1 MATTGS
7 ARTPRAVPDRAGPE
21 GAPKAPSEPT
31 GPGAPGPAG
40 PPGGAPAAPTARLRY
55 GYASGSLVTG
65 TFTTLPGL
73 LLLPYLTDTLGVG
86 AALAG
91 AIVFVPKAWDALLNP
106 LVGRASDR
114 TRTRWG
120 ARRPYVLG
128 AGLAMALAFALT
140 FAGLLPG
147 TAGAWFTAA
156 GYFLTATA
164 FAFFQVPYVAMPAEL
179 ADRDEDR
186 MRLVGGR
193 VAVIGVAALVTGA
206 AAPALVEAGGGGL
219 AGHRWVG
226 VFGAAVIALGALW
239 VFAGTS
245 GAGRSGRV
253 LESEPGSCRRS
264 PVWPTGPGTHARRVV
279 VGRRRSAS
287 PPSSALRSHAPGPA
301 GPALRADDAT
311 STTFPSLRRQFAAAR
326 GNPSFMA
333 LLRCVVV
340 QSVATG
346 VLLAGAPYFAD
357 HVLHDSAGV
366 GPMVAAFVAPNLL
379 TLPLWSR
386 LRGRRGHALA
396 SALFAA
402 GCLLFLAAPV
412 LPPAAV
418 LATMALAGTGHAG
431 QLLFLYAMLP
441 ECIADD
447 TARTERRQAGVLSG
461 LFTTGEGLGVAL
473 GPFLYGLVLQLSGYV
488 SSGTGRA
495 AEQSATAEL
504 GMLASFALLPAL
516 ATAGAVVLLRGYGRT
531 GRRPY

>member
-1 MATTGS
+1 MTTTGTDTVRSSES
-7 ARTPRAVPDRAGPE
+7 AESADSAD
-21 GAPKAPSEPT
+21 GA
-31 GPGAPGPAG
+31 GPAG
-40 PPGGAPAAPTARLRY
+40 LPARLRF

-91 AIVFVPKAWDALLNP
+91 AIVFVPKAWDAFLNP

-120 ARRPYVLG
+120 ARRPYVLCG
-128 AGLAMALAFALT
+128 GLVMALAFALT

-147 TAGAWFTAA
+147 TGGAWLTAG
-156 GYFLTATA
+156 GYLLTATA
-164 FAFFQVPYVAMPAEL
+164 FAFFLVPYVAMPAEL
-179 ADRDEDR
+179 SDRHQDR

-206 AAPALVEAGGGGL
+206 AGPALIDAGGGGL

-226 VFGAAVIALGALW
+226 VFGGLVIALGAVW

-245 GAGRSGRV
+245 GAGRGRPV
-253 LESEPGSCRRS
+253 GPRALESE
-264 PVWPTGPGTHARRVV
+264 
-279 VGRRRSAS
+279 
-287 PPSSALRSHAPGPA
+287 
-301 GPALRADDAT
+301 
-311 STTFPSLRRQFAAAR
+311 PSLRRQFAAAR
-326 GNPSFMA
+326 GNPPFMA

-346 VLLAGAPYFAD
+346 VLLAGAPYFAE
-357 HVLHDSAGV
+357 HVLRDSSGV
-366 GPMVAAFVAPNLL
+366 GALVAAFVAPNLL
-379 TLPLWSR
+379 TMPLWSR
-386 LRGRRGHALA
+386 LRAGRHGYTVA

-412 LPPAAV
+412 LPEGAV
-418 LATMALAGTGHAG
+418 LLTMALAGTGHAG

-441 ECIADD
+441 DCIAKD
-447 TARTERRQAGVLSG
+447 TARTERRRAGVLSG
-461 LFTTGEGLGVAL
+461 LFSTGEGLGVAL
-473 GPFLYGLVLQLSGYV
+473 GPFLYGLVLQLCGYV

-495 AEQSATAEL
+495 AEQTPTAAL
-504 GMLASFALLPAL
+504 GMLAGFALLPAL
-516 ATAGAVVLLRGYGRT
+516 ATALAVLLLRGYD
-531 GRRPY
+531 RPDRP

>member
-1 MATTGS
+1 MAITGT
-7 ARTPRAVPDRAGPE
+7 ARTRVA
-21 GAPKAPSEPT
+21 
-31 GPGAPGPAG
+31 
-40 PPGGAPAAPTARLRY
+40 PPGTPTPRPNPGVMTRRLRF

-91 AIVFVPKAWDALLNP
+91 VIVFVPKAWDAVLNP
-106 LVGRASDR
+106 FVGRASDR

-128 AGLAMALAFALT
+128 GGLAMALAFALT
-140 FAGLLPG
+140 FAGPLPG

-156 GYFLTATA
+156 GYLLTATA

-179 ADRDEDR
+179 ADREADR

-193 VAVIGVAALVTGA
+193 VAVIGVAALVTGGV
-206 AAPALVEAGGGGL
+206 APALVEAGGGGL

-226 VFGAAVIALGALW
+226 VFGATIIALGALW
-239 VFAGTS
+239 VFAGTAK
-245 GAGRSGRV
+245 GAAATR
-253 LESEPGSCRRS
+253 
-264 PVWPTGPGTHARRVV
+264 TGKATGT
-279 VGRRRSAS
+279 SAS
-287 PPSSALRSHAPGPA
+287 VPTSASAPVPVPTPVPALTPAA
-301 GPALRADDAT
+301 GPTPAPTPTPTPANEPTLRE
-311 STTFPSLRRQFAAAR
+311 QFAAAR
-326 GNPSFMA
+326 SNPPFMA

-346 VLLAGAPYFAD
+346 VLLAGAPYFAE
-357 HVLHDSAGV
+357 HVLHDSSGV
-366 GPMVAAFVAPNLL
+366 GALVAAFVAPNLL
-379 TLPLWSR
+379 TMPLWQR
-386 LRGRRGHALA
+386 LRGPRGYTVA
-396 SALFAA
+396 STLFAV

-412 LPPAAV
+412 LPEGAV
-418 LATMALAGTGHAG
+418 LLSMALAGTGHAG

-441 ECIADD
+441 DCIARD

-461 LFTTGEGLGVAL
+461 VFTTGEGLGVAL

-488 SSGTGRA
+488 SSGTGHA

-504 GMLASFALLPAL
+504 GMLVGFATLPAL
-516 ATAGAVVLLRGYGRT
+516 ATVAAVLLLRAYD
-531 GRRPY
+531 RPY

>member
-1 MATTGS
+1 MATTRS
-7 ARTPRAVPDRAGPE
+7 ARTPRAVPDAAEPAG
-21 GAPKAPSEPT
+21 AAKAPTAPGTAERA
-31 GPGAPGPAG
+31 GAPGPSAPAGSPHG
-40 PPGGAPAAPTARLRY
+40 PPAALPARLRF

-128 AGLAMALAFALT
+128 GGLAMALAFALT
-140 FAGLLPG
+140 FAGPLPG

-156 GYFLTATA
+156 GYLLTATA

-179 ADRDEDR
+179 ADRDQDR

-206 AAPALVEAGGGGL
+206 AAPALVDAGGGGL

-226 VFGAAVIALGALW
+226 LFGAAVIALGTLW

-245 GAGRSGRV
+245 GGGRGGPV
-253 LESEPGSCRRS
+253 LESE
-264 PVWPTGPGTHARRVV
+264 
-279 VGRRRSAS
+279 
-287 PPSSALRSHAPGPA
+287 
-301 GPALRADDAT
+301 
-311 STTFPSLRRQFAAAR
+311 PSLRRQFAAAR
-326 GNPSFMA
+326 GNPSFTA

-386 LRGRRGHALA
+386 LRGRRGHAFA

-402 GCLLFLAAPV
+402 GCLLFLAAPL

-441 ECIADD
+441 DCIARDS
-447 TARTERRQAGVLSG
+447 ARTERRQAGVLSG

-473 GPFLYGLVLQLSGYV
+473 GPFLYGLVLQLTGYV

-504 GMLASFALLPAL
+504 GMLAGFALLPAL
-516 ATAGAVVLLRGYGRT
+516 ATVAAVVLLRGYGRP

>member
-7 ARTPRAVPDRAGPE
+7 ARTPRAVPDHAQPAG
-21 GAPKAPSEPT
+21 APT
-31 GPGAPGPAG
+31 GPGAPAPPG
-40 PPGGAPAAPTARLRY
+40 PPRRAPGALTARLRF

-128 AGLAMALAFALT
+128 GGLAMALAFALT
-140 FAGLLPG
+140 FAGPLPG

-156 GYFLTATA
+156 GYLLTATA

-206 AAPALVEAGGGGL
+206 AAPALVDAGGGGL

-245 GAGRSGRV
+245 GAGRSSRV

-264 PVWPTGPGTHARRVV
+264 P
-279 VGRRRSAS
+279 
-287 PPSSALRSHAPGPA
+287 A
-301 GPALRADDAT
+301 GPALRAGDAA
-311 STTFPSLRRQFAAAR
+311 STAFPSLRRQFAAAR

-379 TLPLWSR
+379 TLPLWLR
-386 LRGRRGHALA
+386 LRGRRGHAFA

-504 GMLASFALLPAL
+504 GMLAGFALLPAL